1 MSLKKIPRKRP
12 KPRKRRPK
20 PLPCLLPSPKD
31 RGGRPKGTLK
41 RFPFSETRLG
51 FMLRHET
58 PTVFDL
64 IVELSPIGRKRSPH
78 PTLISAV
85 CSASKDPAFD
95 KPKFRAYLEEYVRNG
110 VYCKRGK
117 KLTPER
123 ERYYE
128 RIRRNKLQ
136 KYIRLHRAEIEELRE
151 ALSACTD

>member
-1 MSLKKIPRKRP
+1 
-12 KPRKRRPK
+12 
-20 PLPCLLPSPKD
+20 
-31 RGGRPKGTLK
+31 
-41 RFPFSETRLG
+41 
-51 FMLRHET
+51 MLRYET

-64 IVELSPIGRKRSPH
+64 IVELSPTSRKRSPH

-95 KPKFRAYLEEYVRNG
+95 KPKFRAYLDEYIRYG
-110 VYCKRGK
+110 LYCKRGK

-128 RIRRNKLQ
+128 RIRRNKLRL
-136 KYIRLHRAEIEELRE
+136 YIERHRDEIEELRE

>member
-1 MSLKKIPRKRP
+1 
-12 KPRKRRPK
+12 
-20 PLPCLLPSPKD
+20 
-31 RGGRPKGTLK
+31 
-41 RFPFSETRLG
+41 
-51 FMLRHET
+51 MLRYET

-64 IVELSPIGRKRSPH
+64 IVELSPAYRKRNPP

-95 KPKFRAYLEEYVRNG
+95 KPKFRIYMEEYARDG
-110 VYCKRGK
+110 LYCRTGK

-136 KYIRLHRAEIEELRE
+136 KYICRHREEIEALRGE
-151 ALSACTD
+151 QYVDTD